1 MYKNPSNK
9 ARLKQLLAKVEE
21 GDRFSIVNM
30 NVCDIKDDYLIQLL
44 LNSMGSYDS
53 EYLKFNNLTGH
64 LYCFHSDWIK
74 HGKEKHADVIW
85 KVPCLE
91 IKVSSSMSLELNV
104 RTFTSELLR
113 NRITFSIRTYQD
125 GSASKCN
132 CSF

>member
-1 MYKNPSNK
+1 M
-9 ARLKQLLAKVEE
+9 EE

-113 NRITFSIRTYQD
+113 NRITFSKRKFEDY
-125 GSASKCN
+125 
-132 CSF
+132 

>member
-1 MYKNPSNK
+1 MMYKNPSNK

-104 RTFTSELLR
+104 RTFTSELLQIPA
-113 NRITFSIRTYQD
+113 NFSLKAAITF
-125 GSASKCN
+125 
-132 CSF
+132 